1 MLEFLT
7 THLPEKF
14 FLDTSAFIKNRK
26 GFTLIELVVVIAIL
40 GILAGLAIPRFMD
53 ATASA
58 RGARIVADMRTI
70 DSAVLMYNAKTG
82 NLPVDIAALTTDDAT
97 NSQYKLLAVWPTPPT
112 GKAIVTAFNGSEKTL
127 TGDVTA
133 YTLGSAI
140 ATDATQG
147 RALYG
152 GQTVDQILTVSK

>member
-82 NLPVDIAALTTDDAT
+82 NLPVDIAAITTDDAT

-112 GKAIVTAFNGSEKTL
+112 GKAIVTAFNGSEKL
-127 TGDVTA
+127 
-133 YTLGSAI
+133 L
-140 ATDATQG
+140 
-147 RALYG
+147 LEMLLL
-152 GQTVDQILTVSK
+152 ILWVLQLLLMLRKAEHYMADKL

>member
-1 MLEFLT
+1 M
-7 THLPEKF
+7 KN
-14 FLDTSAFIKNRK
+14 FIKNRK

-82 NLPVDIAALTTDDAT
+82 NLPTDETFITTDDAA
-97 NSQYKLLAVWPTPPT
+97 NGKYKMLAVWPTPPT
-112 GKAIVTAFNGSEKTL
+112 GKAIVTAFDGTEITL
-127 TGDVTA
+127 TAPGTNA
-133 YTLGSAI
+133 YTLGKAD

-152 GQTVDQILTVSK
+152 GQTVDQLLTKAKS